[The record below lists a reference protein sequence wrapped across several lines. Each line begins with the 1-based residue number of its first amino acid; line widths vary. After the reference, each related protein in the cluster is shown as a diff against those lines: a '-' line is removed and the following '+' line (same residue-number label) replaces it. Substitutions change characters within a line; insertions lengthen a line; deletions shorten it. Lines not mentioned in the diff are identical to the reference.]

1 MRQRRI
7 KNLEEKTA
15 AFASYIVGE
24 PSAAKGRWAEL
35 FEERRAD
42 RRRAGSAEGSAVGGN
57 EEPAAIV
64 SEAPE
69 AGGGCGPT
77 TGGHHGSAAVEEPS
91 DGQRDA
97 PEIYMEI
104 GSGKG
109 RFITTLAEKNPDKL
123 FIGVEGAESVVLR
136 ALEKA
141 AEKELQNVLFI
152 TDYIH
157 SLSEFFERGELSGL
171 YLNFSDPWPKDRH
184 AKRRLT
190 HRGYLE
196 SYKEVLLPGSFIEFK
211 TDNDGLFAFS
221 VPEFE
226 ACGLMVEQ
234 KTDDLHRSDYPSK
247 EIETEYEHKFRLLG
261 NKIHYCRVRI

>member
-15 AFASYIVGE
+15 AFASYIAE
-24 PSAAKGRWAEL
+24 SPAETKGRWAEV
-35 FEERRAD
+35 FAERAAERGAS
-42 RRRAGSAEGSAVGGN
+42 GSAG
-57 EEPAAIV
+57 
-64 SEAPE
+64 
-69 AGGGCGPT
+69 AG
-77 TGGHHGSAAVEEPS
+77 
-91 DGQRDA
+91 
-97 PEIYMEI
+97 EIYLEI

-109 RFITTLAEKNPDKL
+109 RFITTLAERYPDRL

-157 SLSEFFERGELSGL
+157 SLSEFFERGELNGL

-190 HRGYLE
+190 HRRYLE
-196 SYKEVLLPGSFIEFK
+196 SYKEVLPPGSFIEFK

-221 VPEFE
+221 LPEFE
-226 ACGLMVEQ
+226 ACGLTVEQ
-234 KTDDLHRSDYPSK
+234 KTDDLHRSEYSSR